1 MLGLYCLKE
10 KKMNGNVEATDEK
23 EREKMFK
30 SVCVKREKRTNRVHR
45 KHIGNETLIITINNY
60 RYYN

>member
-1 MLGLYCLKE
+1 
-10 KKMNGNVEATDEK
+10 MNGNVEATDEK